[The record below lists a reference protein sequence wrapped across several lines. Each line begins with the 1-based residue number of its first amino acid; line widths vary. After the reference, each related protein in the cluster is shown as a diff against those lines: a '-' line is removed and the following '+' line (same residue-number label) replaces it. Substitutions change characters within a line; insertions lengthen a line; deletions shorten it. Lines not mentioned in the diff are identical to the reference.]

1 MPRALAAALGR
12 GLFLGGTLA
21 VAHRWPAAVP
31 LIVGAVLIAC
41 GIAALLG
48 DTRQHA
54 KEAQ

>member
-21 VAHRWPAAVP
+21 VAHRWPVAIP

-48 DTRQHA
+48 NTRPHA